1 MVYQR
6 VFLLKWQF
14 WGGSRYP
21 SGKPRWC
28 FRVVNSYWL
37 ELKNRLLQEWGIPR
51 YTQKCQFA
59 KMIMNHPI
67 VLGFPWNFSDTKI
80 KFQWKTRVFS
90 IRIGAVLHWWR
101 ADHMQRLY
109 GTKCHGKGALG
120 SQDTGGK
127 RADLWG
133 FLMWLTCISRY
144 NQLISEWNI
153 TITTVYIY
161 IYMIYD

>member
-1 MVYQR
+1 
-6 VFLLKWQF
+6 
-14 WGGSRYP
+14 
-21 SGKPRWC
+21 
-28 FRVVNSYWL
+28 
-37 ELKNRLLQEWGIPR
+37 
-51 YTQKCQFA
+51 
-59 KMIMNHPI
+59 MIMNHPI

-161 IYMIYD
+161 DIWLGTWVMTRYRDGSKQSKPCHNMTGEFFHPLTSYLMVSRVPAFWPITIYSN